1 MIVYFFMF
9 NFIKFFS
16 FANLKLVSCFSVQ
29 KKKKKNQKS
38 CLMPFT
44 FPHCK
49 SCINSCNLRCFHFRQ
64 KNWNK
69 KKQSYSFVTVQS
81 ANQNHL
87 LPGTSVLWNFNTHF
101 IFFFIFKSVH
111 SRQGD
116 NITKMQ
122 WVLLE
127 VKANDKN
134 LEGIGNPILNWKW
147 RINDYF
153 CSRYWGRVWTRW

>member
-1 MIVYFFMF
+1 MKCHCCIIVSAVIYNQVLEEKVNMIVYFFMF

-101 IFFFIFKSVH
+101 IFFLFLNQFIPGKV
-111 SRQGD
+111 
-116 NITKMQ
+116 II
-122 WVLLE
+122 LLRCS
-127 VKANDKN
+127 
-134 LEGIGNPILNWKW
+134 GCYWKW
-147 RINDYF
+147 KRMIRI
-153 CSRYWGRVWTRW
+153 